1 MVTQNSDG
9 DTPVVDSE
17 IPISELAATDATN
30 SPAPSTEQP
39 QPTAPVEPTPEV
51 TPTPEPSPQPV
62 AEAVLPPAEPA
73 QAPLPPSAA
82 DRQRLADLEK
92 QVHAYEENQA
102 QQYLADEAR
111 SYQQQLLQNGQYD
124 EQSANQIAAQ
134 HYQSRMD
141 AWANFKARGEIEQS
155 QNARIDTALRL
166 AETHGVSARELM
178 RLGSTAEMER
188 QAISDGRIAK
198 LEAQLDS
205 QRKGTVPPQGWDSG
219 QGSAGGPL
227 EGEELEQAV
236 GNGTVELTPEVT
248 HRLIAYQ
255 RSQGFGG

>member
-9 DTPVVDSE
+9 DTPAVDSE
-17 IPISELAATDATN
+17 TPISELAATDATD

-39 QPTAPVEPTPEV
+39 QPTVLNEPTAEV

-62 AEAVLPPAEPA
+62 AETELSPEEPA
-73 QAPLPPSAA
+73 PAPLPPSAA

-92 QVHAYEENQA
+92 QVRSYEENQA

-111 SYQQQLLQNGQYD
+111 NYQQQLLQNGQYD
-124 EQSANQIAAQ
+124 EQAANQIAAQ
-134 HYQSRMD
+134 HYQARME

-155 QNARIDTALRL
+155 QNARIDVALRL

-178 RLGSTAEMER
+178 KLGSTAEMER

-198 LEAQLDS
+198 LEAQLDA
-205 QRKGTVPPQGWDSG
+205 QRKGTVPPQSFDSG
-219 QGSAGGPL
+219 QGAVGGPL
-227 EGEELEQAV
+227 EGEALEQAV

-248 HRLIAYQ
+248 QRLITYQ
-255 RSQGFGG
+255 KSQGFGG